1 MNKDLFQDFKNL
13 SFNEEMKNHTS
24 FQLGG
29 PVDVFI
35 EGEGIED
42 IRKAVEICKKEN
54 IPLMVLGKGTNLL
67 ISDKGMDGLVLHIG
81 EAFTDIHREGQDL
94 VAGAGL
100 SLKKLAEFALK
111 EGLTGLEFAHGI
123 PGSVGGA
130 MTMNAGAYD
139 GECVQVVKEV
149 GLMTRDG
156 DYLVVAGEDMDF
168 AYRHSRIQDEGSICL
183 WARFALKEGDP
194 KAIQEK
200 MEDLWQRRVQ
210 KQPLEYASAG
220 SMFKRP
226 PGHYAGQL
234 IDQAGCRGLY
244 HKGAQISQKHCGF
257 VINRGGARTQDVVDL
272 IHTVQKEVK
281 DRFGVDLE
289 TEVRVLGR

>member
-1 MNKDLFQDFKNL
+1 MNKDLFQDFKKL
-13 SFNEEMKNHTS
+13 SFDEEMKNHTS

-156 DYLVVAGEDMDF
+156 DYQVVAGEDMDF

-183 WARFALKEGDP
+183 WARFALKEGDL
-194 KAIQEK
+194 KAIKEK

-281 DRFGVDLE
+281 DRFRVDLE